1 MSSLRLTTQ
10 LQQRMVLTPQLR
22 QRIEMLQMTSMELN
36 ELIEQELVANPIL
49 EEVLP
54 GDEVQEIS
62 ENILDQNA
70 SGQEE
75 VYVNGAEEAA
85 ALSDSPAEFMDTAE
99 SYVAETPTENGLAE
113 AAPSDE
119 TAAQEASDSFEEID
133 YGREFQ
139 DYLDPGYRTQE
150 IEYKDDAPSF
160 EQFLSHAESLSE
172 HLEWQ
177 LHMQDISE
185 KLLDVCVSVIGNLDA
200 DGRLTATTEELARI
214 SNCNDET
221 VDK

>member
-70 SGQEE
+70 TGQEE
-75 VYVNGAEEAA
+75 TYANGADA
-85 ALSDSPAEFMDTAE
+85 SDSRATVDFIDTAE
-99 SYVAETPTENGLAE
+99 SYIADSPTENGSGESGLAE
-113 AAPSDE
+113 STSSEDVIPE
-119 TAAQEASDSFEEID
+119 QSDSFEEID
-133 YGREFQ
+133 YG
-139 DYLDPGYRTQE
+139 
-150 IEYKDDAPSF
+150 
-160 EQFLSHAESLSE
+160 
-172 HLEWQ
+172 
-177 LHMQDISE
+177 
-185 KLLDVCVSVIGNLDA
+185 
-200 DGRLTATTEELARI
+200 
-214 SNCNDET
+214 
-221 VDK
+221 

>member
-1 MSSLRLTTQ
+1 MSSLRLTTS
-10 LQQRMVLTPQLR
+10 LQQRMVLTAQLR

-70 SGQEE
+70 DGHDESYE
-75 VYVNGAEEAA
+75 NGIEPAP
-85 ALSDSPAEFMDTAE
+85 LSDSPVEYMDTAE
-99 SYVAETPTENGLAE
+99 SYVAEIPGENGSENMSADQASSE
-113 AAPSDE
+113 DAP
-119 TAAQEASDSFEEID
+119 QEQSDSFDEID

-160 EQFLSHAESLSE
+160 EQFLTHSPSLSE

-177 LHMQDISE
+177 VNLSDISDRM
-185 KLLDVCVSVIGNLDA
+185 L
-200 DGRLTATTEELARI
+200 
-214 SNCNDET
+214 
-221 VDK
+221 